1 MQPDEVKQ
9 LLQSRLSG
17 CDVEVNGDGR
27 HFAIRVIGEIFAGLS
42 PVKKQQ
48 LVYGA
53 LSEEFASGSHSRGRS
68 TRHADAR
75 RMAAA
80 PGSVSGKYRARV
92 RHSP

>member
-9 LLQSRLSG
+9 LLQTRLAG
-17 CDVEVNGDGR
+17 CEIDVNGDGR

-53 LSEEFASGSHSRGRS
+53 LSEEFANGSI
-68 TRHADAR
+68 HAVDQLVTLTPAEWQKR
-75 RMAAA
+75 QAQ
-80 PGSVSGKYRARV
+80 
-92 RHSP
+92 

>member
-1 MQPDEVKQ
+1 MHPDEVKQ

-27 HFAIRVIGEIFAGLS
+27 HFAIRVVGDVFAGLS

-53 LSEEFASGSHSRGRS
+53 LSEEFANGSI
-68 TRHADAR
+68 HAVDQLVTLTPAEWQKR
-75 RMAAA
+75 QAQ
-80 PGSVSGKYRARV
+80 
-92 RHSP
+92 

>member
-17 CDVEVNGDGR
+17 CEVEVDGDGR
-27 HFAIRVIGEIFAGLS
+27 HFAIRVIGEVFAGLS

-53 LSEEFASGSHSRGRS
+53 LSEEFASGSI
-68 TRHADAR
+68 HAVDQLVTLTPAEWR
-75 RMAAA
+75 QRQAQ
-80 PGSVSGKYRARV
+80 
-92 RHSP
+92 

>member
-17 CDVEVNGDGR
+17 CEVEVDGDGR

-53 LSEEFASGSHSRGRS
+53 LSEEFASGSI
-68 TRHADAR
+68 HAVDQLVTLTPAEWR
-75 RMAAA
+75 QRQAQ
-80 PGSVSGKYRARV
+80 
-92 RHSP
+92 